1 MSATTT
7 PDLAVMPTEEELRR
21 VTHVVIEDLAGAML
35 KVSYPVKRIANWQ
48 GKEAPTLEDI
58 GRLYVFLRT
67 FEDDFMEIER
77 YLRDIRESLRN
88 LDYVRIQD
96 NVNPDPPDEDDDA

>member
-21 VTHVVIEDLAGAML
+21 VIHVVTEDLADAML

-48 GKEAPTLEDI
+48 GRKAPTLEDI

-67 FEDDFMEIER
+67 FEEDFREIER
-77 YLRDIRESLRN
+77 YLRDIRESLYD
-88 LDYVRIQD
+88 LDFVRSQD
-96 NVNPDPPDEDDDA
+96 NVNPEPPDEDDDA